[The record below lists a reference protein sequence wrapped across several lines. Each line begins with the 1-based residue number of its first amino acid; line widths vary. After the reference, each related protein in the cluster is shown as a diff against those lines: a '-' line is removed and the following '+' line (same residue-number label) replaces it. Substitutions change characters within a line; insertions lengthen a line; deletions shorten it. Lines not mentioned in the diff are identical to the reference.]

1 MRKSKLAASAA
12 AVLVLMVSAP
22 VMAQSSGKAPPTFE
36 ELDVHHDGLLT
47 RSEIPKE
54 LHGLHDHFQEYDF
67 NHDHRIDKA
76 EYTTYLSSIS
86 SDTAS
91 CTPEERKGSSECER
105 GANNNAS
112 IHQDRVRAPLVT
124 NAQ

>member
-1 MRKSKLAASAA
+1 MKRIKLAAVAA
-12 AVLVLMVSAP
+12 WVFVLSTAA
-22 VMAQSSGKAPPTFE
+22 MAQDSGKRPPSFE

-76 EYTTYLSSIS
+76 EYTTFLSSIS
-86 SDTAS
+86 NGTGDCTA
-91 CTPEERKGSSECER
+91 EERKGSSECTP
-105 GANNNAS
+105 GVNNVTN
-112 IHQDRVRAPLVT
+112 IHQDRAPPPQMFA
-124 NAQ
+124 NHQ